1 MVPIRKLQ
9 FDRSVS
15 KTERI
20 KQLAPLLNKAF
31 DDFDEQIEGT
41 EEFDADVMATIDAA
55 GLLDKN
61 RVVKVQGIAIH
72 PDNRERAMIVPVDSH
87 ELLFRM
93 YNDGFSFP
101 RWKAF
106 GCTPPPCQ
114 KLMQAWTEA
123 NEKLVNDSDQLL
135 PPLQEIEVFAARGS
149 HGSTGMRCL
158 AEGALAL
165 PEHLQQ
171 LAGNDGKLSASKVI
185 AAKPS
190 FAKPLQEGV
199 PFDLVP
205 GELCMAVPRLMEILS
220 RIGNASNNVYREQS
234 ALQHCNRLHR
244 LAIAKETTGPL
255 NAEAW
260 DHIARQA
267 CIGVGPHFIKEAK
280 RLCQFVKSWSGG
292 GDGKVFKVLEAYER
306 TLQVKRKIYPSDLAA
321 IAALDLWQCQR
332 FGVMLVKAMLNA
344 PTCDATGHATLFTQ
358 TDFTSVQEKGKNA
371 KLAIETCKLVQELE
385 TFLKAYSTTM
395 SELQKQKLI
404 STMEVKCVMHV
415 LRKTAANRTS
425 YKSLL
430 HVAEAAYLEAK
441 ALEVQ
446 LPAWGKLKSLPAP
459 TKQADESVSGAI
471 RELNL
476 DGSISDSILAQKG
489 FVVDKKV
496 ARISDP
502 HTPWT
507 LRALHPNQ
515 QTVILEE
522 IVEKQSEDDEKSE
535 KSKNKKEEEYKPTTL
550 HVDRSEL
557 LKLWQVFVQAPT
569 IFLTDFPDP
578 TTNNDMIIDIV
589 KGAVKQAMV
598 LEFQKSSEQHGV
610 LKTSPSLG
618 VFAGKSFKEGSFKL
632 VCLAS
637 SLTVAS
643 DPPSGTS
650 AYHCLGSVGDFKV
663 YARPSLALPNKS
675 SSRTPF
681 VAKFWACK
689 ESVDQRQANAI
700 VETSS
705 VNIKVGKETYEIS
718 IPVICNTKALKHHDE
733 IICLKAKP
741 ALEEPPVKAA
751 RTSKSGKGKA
761 KGKGKGKGDK

>member
-1 MVPIRKLQ
+1 
-9 FDRSVS
+9 
-15 KTERI
+15 
-20 KQLAPLLNKAF
+20 
-31 DDFDEQIEGT
+31 
-41 EEFDADVMATIDAA
+41 
-55 GLLDKN
+55 
-61 RVVKVQGIAIH
+61 
-72 PDNRERAMIVPVDSH
+72 
-87 ELLFRM
+87 
-93 YNDGFSFP
+93 
-101 RWKAF
+101 
-106 GCTPPPCQ
+106 
-114 KLMQAWTEA
+114 
-123 NEKLVNDSDQLL
+123 
-135 PPLQEIEVFAARGS
+135 
-149 HGSTGMRCL
+149 
-158 AEGALAL
+158 
-165 PEHLQQ
+165 
-171 LAGNDGKLSASKVI
+171 
-185 AAKPS
+185 
-190 FAKPLQEGV
+190 
-199 PFDLVP
+199 
-205 GELCMAVPRLMEILS
+205 
-220 RIGNASNNVYREQS
+220 
-234 ALQHCNRLHR
+234 
-244 LAIAKETTGPL
+244 
-255 NAEAW
+255 
-260 DHIARQA
+260 
-267 CIGVGPHFIKEAK
+267 
-280 RLCQFVKSWSGG
+280 
-292 GDGKVFKVLEAYER
+292 
-306 TLQVKRKIYPSDLAA
+306 
-321 IAALDLWQCQR
+321 
-332 FGVMLVKAMLNA
+332 
-344 PTCDATGHATLFTQ
+344 
-358 TDFTSVQEKGKNA
+358 
-371 KLAIETCKLVQELE
+371 
-385 TFLKAYSTTM
+385 
-395 SELQKQKLI
+395 
-404 STMEVKCVMHV
+404 MEVKCVMHV

-430 HVAEAAYLEAK
+430 HVAEATYLEAK

-502 HTPWT
+502 NTPWI

-522 IVEKQSEDDEKSE
+522 IVEEDDEKSE

-550 HVDRSEL
+550 DVDRSEL

-578 TTNNDMIIDIV
+578 TTNNDLIIDIV

-598 LEFQKSSEQHGV
+598 LEFQKSSEQHGI

-618 VFAGKSFKEGSFKL
+618 VFAGKNFKEGSFKL

-718 IPVICNTKALKHHDE
+718 IPVICNTKALKQHDE